1 MPRSVA
7 LFFSYVF
14 HPLWMPLM
22 VFLVANG
29 LDPYILFNPKLYAL
43 VVGVLII
50 NTVAPGISLV
60 FMMRMGMITSAE
72 IYDRRER
79 VLPFV
84 LILFYFVLAY
94 AILRYKVG
102 GWEPIVMS
110 MFTALLLSVGAAFVI
125 TFWWKISIHSLSQ
138 GGMVGT
144 LVALSGLHSINLLPW
159 IIGAVV
165 IAALVATSRMV
176 LKAHSPSQTYAG
188 FALSCLIHVVCLRY
202 GFYL

>member
-22 VFLVANG
+22 VFLVAYG
-29 LDPYILFNPKLYAL
+29 LDPYILFNPKMFGL
-43 VVGVLII
+43 VVGVLVI

-60 FMMRMGMITSAE
+60 FMMRMGMITTAE

-79 VLPFV
+79 LLPFV

-94 AILRYKVG
+94 IILRYKVG

-110 MFTALLLSVGAAFVI
+110 MFTALLLSVGAALVI

-144 LVALSGLHSINLLPW
+144 LVALSGVHSINLLPW
-159 IIGAVV
+159 IVGAVA
-165 IAALVATSRMV
+165 IAAAVASSRIL
-176 LKAHSPSQTYAG
+176 LKAHSSRQTYVG
-188 FALSCLIHVVCLRY
+188 FALSCLIHVLCLRF